1 MTTKRDKPV
10 AAPSTRQKM
19 AVWTF
24 AQAELIQEIVATA
37 ERIAVAR
44 SSGGTPIYKT
54 DPLWSL
60 LRALE
65 RSQYC
70 CAIADAARLLG
81 VSRQRAHLIAR
92 SAERLGLLEL
102 LPNPDDRRIVQLFLT
117 RSARDELAAA
127 RSEEG
132 TWIATLLLGLD
143 PHRLSATTHVLR
155 VIRQRLRRAEREL
168 THQ

>member
-1 MTTKRDKPV
+1 
-10 AAPSTRQKM
+10 
-19 AVWTF
+19 
-24 AQAELIQEIVATA
+24 
-37 ERIAVAR
+37 
-44 SSGGTPIYKT
+44 
-54 DPLWSL
+54 L

-143 PHRLSATTHVLR
+143 EHRLSATTRAARDPAAVTPGR
-155 VIRQRLRRAEREL
+155 TGADTPVTRRQLTASMSPHPRERGVAR
-168 THQ
+168 